1 MLSGETAVGK
11 HPNKAIIAMA
21 EVCVGAEK
29 YQVPHRASQRSA
41 EFFDRVDEAIAMAT
55 MYTANHLNVKAIVA
69 LTESGSTARWM
80 SRVRSDI
87 PIYALTPHEAT
98 SRRVCLYRGVYPV
111 EFEIDPSHAS
121 NLNKLYTDIFEVLFA
136 DDAID
141 PGDLVIFTK
150 GDFDGVSGSTN
161 AMKILEAPRA

>member
-1 MLSGETAVGK
+1 
-11 HPNKAIIAMA
+11 
-21 EVCVGAEK
+21 
-29 YQVPHRASQRSA
+29 
-41 EFFDRVDEAIAMAT
+41 MAT